1 VNIVIFSLWVQQVSE
16 KGSQADVI
24 KCYLILKYFCH
35 PNCPKHHSIL
45 SSLPDHSRTSMASLR
60 TSQVSVIREHV
71 QKPGRFNIAYA
82 TV

>member
-1 VNIVIFSLWVQQVSE
+1 MPLNLIQ
-16 KGSQADVI
+16 
-24 KCYLILKYFCH
+24 LILVVPTVPKVLFQGH

-82 TV
+82 TI